1 MATTKATRADV
12 HQSVTTAII
21 KMLETAQANGATFPW
36 CKPGVAHLRPTNATT
51 NQRYRGI
58 NVMTLWGAADA
69 ANYRSGIW
77 ATLKQWNDIGATVR
91 RASAAHRSCSTSR
104 WTSRTRATPRPAASR
119 QRKTIRMAKGYWVF
133 NADQVAGF
141 ELPDLPTVDLTTRI
155 EAAET
160 FVDGLKLDIRHGGTS
175 AFYQPSGDFVQ
186 MPERVLFQN
195 TQTSTATEGYYGV
208 LLHEIGHASGSSK
221 RVGRD
226 LTGRF
231 GSASYAMEEI
241 VAEWI
246 SGLLCADLGVTAQPR
261 ADHAHYIA
269 NWLTVLRNDKGA
281 AMAAAAKASQAVEWM
296 WAQVERQVQ
305 AA

>member
-1 MATTKATRADV
+1 MFYKP
-12 HQSVTTAII
+12 
-21 KMLETAQANGATFPW
+21 LEIEDES
-36 CKPGVAHLRPTNATT
+36 NAEA
-51 NQRYRGI
+51 G
-58 NVMTLWGAADA
+58 GESPA
-69 ANYRSGIW
+69 SG
-77 ATLKQWNDIGATVR
+77 
-91 RASAAHRSCSTSR
+91 
-104 WTSRTRATPRPAASR
+104 
-119 QRKTIRMAKGYWVF
+119 RKTIRMAKGYWVF
-133 NADQVAGF
+133 NADQVSGF
-141 ELPDLPTVDLTTRI
+141 ELPELPTVDLTTRI

-160 FVDGLKLDIRHGGTS
+160 FVAGLKLDIRHGGAS

-195 TQTSTATEGYYGV
+195 TETSTATEGYYGV
-208 LLHEIGHASGSSK
+208 LFHEIGHASGSSK

-261 ADHAHYIA
+261 PDHAHYIS

-296 WAQVERQVQ
+296 WAQVERQ
-305 AA
+305 AAGGVRQGRCAAGDCGALGGVPAP